1 MGSLAYMLECATNS
15 KLSNT
20 EHTKVSIQLSL
31 ENVEQQDGF
40 IDVATLLTVLTVGLN
55 SQLFK
60 GNELVLCTS
69 HSQLLF
75 FQVYWT
81 L

>member
-20 EHTKVSIQLSL
+20 EHTKVSMQLSL

-40 IDVATLLTVLTVGLN
+40 LDVAKLQTVLTVGLQ
-55 SQLFK
+55 S
-60 GNELVLCTS
+60 T
-69 HSQLLF
+69 
-75 FQVYWT
+75 FQGK
-81 L
+81 